1 MSPAWLRSAT
11 VAAALA
17 AAATMAMTSAGCA
30 GAQRGG
36 QEEAPAVVVLEVRGA
51 PDAHWQERVEELA
64 TARRIDVIPAD
75 RYWVMAR
82 RLRAEPLTARN
93 VARVAA
99 TLGASAVVH
108 GRLSGKKRHQVVT
121 IYVRDGH
128 SGRVVEKYRVRLGRG
143 RPAARSEAALE
154 RRLLASVA
162 PAPPE
167 PALRARPAPPA
178 AAASAAAAE
187 PPAREE
193 PTRKEPT
200 PPLTARAPAAAAPRD
215 ARREPEPPAP
225 RPPPVKY
232 DDRGQAIDDETPT
245 LK

>member
-1 MSPAWLRSAT
+1 MVPAWLRSAT
-11 VAAALA
+11 AAAALA
-17 AAATMAMTSAGCA
+17 ATAAVAITGAGCA

-36 QEEAPAVVVLEVRGA
+36 EEQAPAVVVLEVRGA
-51 PDAHWQERVEELA
+51 QDARWQERVEELA

-99 TLGASAVVH
+99 SLGASAVVH

-128 SGRVVEKYRVRLGRG
+128 SGRVVEKHRVRLGRG

-162 PAPPE
+162 PTPPE
-167 PALRARPAPPA
+167 PALRARPASPPA
-178 AAASAAAAE
+178 PAPAAAAE

-193 PTRKEPT
+193 PA
-200 PPLTARAPAAAAPRD
+200 PPRTARASAAATPPT
-215 ARREPEPPAP
+215 ARPEPGPPAP
-225 RPPPVKY
+225 PPPVKY
-232 DDRGQAIDDETPT
+232 DERGQAIDDETPT
-245 LK
+245 TLK

>member
-1 MSPAWLRSAT
+1 MRPAWLRSAT

-17 AAATMAMTSAGCA
+17 AAVAMTITGCA

-36 QEEAPAVVVLEVRGA
+36 QEQAPAVVVLEVRGA
-51 PDAHWQERVEELA
+51 PDPRWQERVEELA

-162 PAPPE
+162 PASPE

-178 AAASAAAAE
+178 AAASAGAAAPSARE
-187 PPAREE
+187 EPAREE
-193 PTRKEPT
+193 

-215 ARREPEPPAP
+215 VRREPDPPAP

-232 DDRGQAIDDETPT
+232 DDRGQAIDNETPT
-245 LK
+245 TLK